1 MIGKVLW
8 KKNAVGIG
16 WWKIEVEDDYHAAVI
31 TISHAVTETAAPI
44 VHEER
49 IHEGKNI
56 GRANET
62 TPYQQATL
70 EAHSRINNQ
79 LDKGYVV
86 DKPAWT
92 DAVTNQLGQLKPM
105 LAQPL
110 DKVAKHLDFKHCF
123 IQPKLDGFRCLAHRG
138 EGDQLIMYTRNGK
151 EIDTLPHIRDRLLAI
166 MKPGDHFDGELYI
179 HGTPLQ
185 TIASRVKRA
194 QPDSVYVEYWVYD
207 MVILDDFYP
216 CRLDTLRERFNAW
229 IATTQ
234 PPFDGDDYPNC
245 VVQVATEKIET
256 MAQAQG
262 WFKYWREINFEGAI
276 LRWGL
281 APYQDGKRSKHLV
294 KLKKFIDEEF
304 IVVDIVPGKTVSL
317 NGNEVTPGIA
327 ICKMLHGQQFRCP
340 LPGDMKERQMQLRS
354 KEIYVGKALTV
365 KFANLTPDGVPF
377 HPVGLRWRMEL

>member
-1 MIGKVLW
+1 MNQLLW
-8 KKNAVGIG
+8 KKHATGIG
-16 WWKIEVEDDYHAAVI
+16 WWKIQVEDDYEYAVI
-31 TISHAVTETAAPI
+31 TISHAVSETAAPI

-49 IHEGKNI
+49 INEGKNI
-56 GRANET
+56 GRASET
-62 TPYQQATL
+62 TPFEQAKL
-70 EAHSRINNQ
+70 EAQARINKQ

-86 DKPAWT
+86 DKPHWS
-92 DAVTNQLGQLKPM
+92 DPVTNQLGQLKPM

-110 DKVAKHLDFKHCF
+110 EKAARHLDFEHAF

-151 EIDTLPHIRDRLLAI
+151 KIDTLPHIRDRLLAI
-166 MKPGDHFDGELYI
+166 MKPGDHFDGELYV
-179 HGTPLQ
+179 HGESLQ
-185 TIASRVKRA
+185 TIASWVKRA
-194 QPDSVYVEYWVYD
+194 QPNSALVQYWVYD

-216 CRLDTLRERFNAW
+216 CRLETLHERFDAW
-229 IATTQ
+229 LATVQ
-234 PPFDGDDYPNC
+234 PPLDGDDYPGC
-245 VVQVATEKIET
+245 VVQVNTQKIET

-304 IVVDIVPGKTVSL
+304 TVVDIVPGKTVSL

-327 ICKMLHGQQFRCP
+327 VCQMLHGKQFRCP
-340 LPGDMKERQMQLRS
+340 LPGDMQERQRTLENKSQYLGQ
-354 KEIYVGKALTV
+354 ELTV
-365 KFANLTPDGVPF
+365 KFANLTPDGIPF
-377 HPVGLRWRMEL
+377 HPVGLRWKLEL

>member
-1 MIGKVLW
+1 MNQLLW
-8 KKNAVGIG
+8 KKHATGIG
-16 WWKIEVEDDYHAAVI
+16 WWKIQVEDDYEYAVI
-31 TISHAVTETAAPI
+31 TISHAVSETAAPI

-49 IHEGKNI
+49 INEGKNI
-56 GRANET
+56 GRASET
-62 TPYQQATL
+62 TPFEQAKL
-70 EAHSRINNQ
+70 EAQARINKQ

-86 DKPAWT
+86 DKPHWS
-92 DAVTNQLGQLKPM
+92 DPVTNQLGQLKPM

-110 DKVAKHLDFKHCF
+110 EKAARHLDFEHAF

-151 EIDTLPHIRDRLLAI
+151 KIDTLPHIRDRLLAI
-166 MKPGDHFDGELYI
+166 MKPGDHFDGELYV
-179 HGTPLQ
+179 HGESLQ
-185 TIASRVKRA
+185 TIASWVKRA
-194 QPDSVYVEYWVYD
+194 QPNSALVQYWVYD

-216 CRLDTLRERFNAW
+216 CRLETLHERFDAW
-229 IATTQ
+229 LATVQ
-234 PPFDGDDYPNC
+234 PPLDGDDYPGC
-245 VVQVATEKIET
+245 VVQVNTQKIET

-304 IVVDIVPGKTVSL
+304 TVVDIVPGKTVSL

-327 ICKMLHGQQFRCP
+327 VCQMLHGKQIRCP
-340 LPGDMKERQMQLRS
+340 LQ
-354 KEIYVGKALTV
+354 
-365 KFANLTPDGVPF
+365 
-377 HPVGLRWRMEL
+377 